1 MTGGAN
7 FNEVFFNETRVH
19 DRNRLGEVNDRW
31 RVALGA
37 GGGGGGSFARLREM
51 VRHFGLGDDATVRQ
65 ELMRIYT
72 EQQVLQFS
80 NRRAMDKI
88 RAGQL
93 PGPEMSVAKL
103 ALTENLRK
111 TSAFVSR
118 VLGPCLVADSGEW
131 GTYTWSGF
139 VLGMAIAGG
148 SDETLRNIV
157 GERVLGLPK
166 EPGIDTTSPFKD
178 IPKNGVT
185 GR

>member
-1 MTGGAN
+1 
-7 FNEVFFNETRVH
+7 
-19 DRNRLGEVNDRW
+19 
-31 RVALGA
+31 
-37 GGGGGGSFARLREM
+37 
-51 VRHFGLGDDATVRQ
+51 
-65 ELMRIYT
+65 
-72 EQQVLQFS
+72 
-80 NRRAMDKI
+80 
-88 RAGQL
+88 
-93 PGPEMSVAKL
+93 MSVAKL